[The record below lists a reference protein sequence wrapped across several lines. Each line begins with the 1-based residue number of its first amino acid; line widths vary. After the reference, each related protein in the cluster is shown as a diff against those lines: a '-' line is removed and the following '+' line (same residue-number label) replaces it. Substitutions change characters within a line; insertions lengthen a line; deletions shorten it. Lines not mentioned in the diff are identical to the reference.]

1 MNWGYMLFALL
12 LPFIAALLFI
22 LPLDR
27 WNHKVFSTNL
37 LSRLAVIIPASLF
50 IYFILQKP
58 EAIVGISPDAT
69 WNEYIPFN
77 LRLNLDGLGW
87 LFSLLITGI
96 GTLIFLYAGGYMKTY
111 RHRLRLMGFLSLFM
125 GAMLGVVLVDNLM
138 SLFLFWELTSISSFF
153 LIGFNNEEEASRR
166 SALKALAVTG
176 GGGLIMLAGFILL
189 GEAAGTYNISEM
201 IAISAVI
208 KEHELFPA
216 ILVLV
221 LLGAFTKSAQFPFH
235 FWLPGAMKAPT
246 PVSAYLHS
254 ATMVKA
260 GVYLLAR
267 FTPVL
272 GDHPYWNNTLMIV
285 GGVTMVYAAFH
296 AILRTDMKAILAYST
311 VSALGILVFLLGI
324 GTKASLLAASIFIL
338 IHALYKASLFLVTGI
353 VDQKTKSRDISTLS
367 GLRKVMWPVAL
378 AGVLA
383 AVSNAGIPPTL
394 GFVGKDLI
402 YEGTLGSGDWSMWLT
417 VFAVGTNILLL
428 VAGFMAGW
436 KPFAGALPQTLEK
449 VKMPEWTMWV
459 PPLLLALLG
468 LIFGLAPFLIESSLV
483 NEVFLSISGGSMEGH
498 LALWHGF
505 NTVLYLSMTTIGVG
519 ILLYFVNR
527 PGGPISIWIMGLEKL
542 SPEYLWTAFAG
553 GINKFA
559 SIYTRVLQN
568 GYLRYYL
575 MTILTTLIL
584 LLGWKLMANGR
595 FYMDIQSLSQI
606 TIYEALAVLV
616 LLAALAMAVVSRS
629 RLAAVASMGV
639 VGYAICIIFVFYSAP
654 DLAMTQFTI
663 DTLTVILF
671 VLILYKLPKFLPLKF
686 TSYHIRD
693 ILVSLGVGVVITL
706 LALEVLQTVPSREIT
721 DFYAANAYVLA
732 KGKNIVNVI
741 LVDFRGSDT
750 LIEIAVLC
758 IAAIGVFSLLKL
770 RIKDGQRIE

>member
-1 MNWGYMLFALL
+1 MLFALI

-22 LPLDR
+22 VPLDR

-37 LSRLAVIIPASLF
+37 LSRLAVVIPASLF
-50 IYFILQKP
+50 LFFVFQKP
-58 EAIVGISPDAT
+58 EAIVGVSG
-69 WNEYIPFN
+69 NEAWQQYIPFN
-77 LRLNLDGLGW
+77 LRLNPDGLGW
-87 LFSLLITGI
+87 FFSLLITGI
-96 GTLIFLYAGGYMKTY
+96 GTLIFLYAGGYMKGY

-125 GAMLGVVLVDNLM
+125 GAMLGVVLADNLL

-153 LIGFNNEEEASRR
+153 LIGFNNEVEASRR

-189 GEAAGTYNISEM
+189 GEVAGTYNISEM
-201 IAISAVI
+201 IALSAII
-208 KEHELFPA
+208 KGHELFPA

-272 GDHPYWNNTLMIV
+272 GDHPYWNTTLMIV
-285 GGVTMVYAAFH
+285 GGITMVYAAFH

-324 GTKASLLAASIFIL
+324 GTKAALLAASIFIL

-353 VDQKTKSRDISTLS
+353 VDLQTQSRDVSKLR

-378 AGVLA
+378 AGLLA
-383 AVSNAGIPPTL
+383 ALSNAGIPPTL

-402 YEGTLGSGDWSMWLT
+402 YEGTLGSGNWSVWLT
-417 VFAVGTNILLL
+417 SFAVGTNILLL

-436 KPFAGALPQTLEK
+436 KPFSGTLPQSLEK
-449 VKMPEWTMWV
+449 VRMPEWTMWL

-468 LIFGLAPFLIESSLV
+468 LIFGLAPFLIESSVV
-483 NEVFLSISGGSMEGH
+483 NEIYLSISGINMTGH

-505 NTVLYLSMTTIGVG
+505 NTVLYLSMTTIGIG
-519 ILLYFVNR
+519 ILLYYFYK
-527 PGGPISIWIMGLEKL
+527 PGGRLSSSIMRLEKL
-542 SPEYLWTAFAG
+542 SPENICTGLAELLNGFA
-553 GINKFA
+553 A
-559 SIYTRVLQN
+559 LYTRILQN

-575 MTILTTLIL
+575 ITILSTLIL

-595 FYMDIQSLSQI
+595 FFMDVRSLSEI
-606 TIYEALAVLV
+606 TIYEALAVLI

-629 RLAAVASMGV
+629 RLAAVAAMGV

-693 ILVSLGVGVVITL
+693 IMVSLGVGVLITL
-706 LALEVLQTVPSREIT
+706 LTLEVLQTVPSREIT

-750 LIEIAVLC
+750 LIEIVVLC

-770 RIKDGQRIE
+770 RIKDGQKVE

>member
-1 MNWGYMLFALL
+1 MLFALL

-22 LPLDR
+22 LPLDK

-37 LSRLAVIIPASLF
+37 VSRLAVIIPASLF
-50 IYFILQKP
+50 IYFVLQKP
-58 EAIVGISPDAT
+58 EAIDAISSDAT
-69 WNEYIPFN
+69 WNQYIPFN

-96 GTLIFLYAGGYMKTY
+96 GTLIFLYAGGYMKGY
-111 RHRLRLMGFLSLFM
+111 KHRLRLMGFLSLFM
-125 GAMLGVVLVDNLM
+125 GAMLGVVLADNLM

-153 LIGFNNEEEASRR
+153 LIGFNNEQEASRK

-208 KEHELFPA
+208 KEHELFPT

-272 GDHPYWNNTLMIV
+272 GDHPFWNNTLMIV
-285 GGVTMVYAAFH
+285 GGITMVYAAFH

-324 GTKASLLAASIFIL
+324 GTKASILAASIFIL

-353 VDQKTKSRDISTLS
+353 VDQKAKSRDISVLG
-367 GLRKVMWPVAL
+367 GLGKVMWPVAL

-383 AVSNAGIPPTL
+383 AVSNAGIPPTI

-402 YEGTLGSGDWSMWLT
+402 YEGTLGSGDWGVWLT
-417 VFAVGTNILLL
+417 ILAVTTNILLL

-436 KPFAGALPQTLEK
+436 KPFGGSLPTSLEK
-449 VKMPEWTMWV
+449 VSMPEWTMWF

-468 LIFGLAPFLIESSLV
+468 LVFGLAPFLIESSLV
-483 NEVFLSISGGSMEGH
+483 NEVFLSISGSNMEGH

-505 NTVLYLSMTTIGVG
+505 NTVLYLSLTTIGVG
-519 ILLYFVNR
+519 GLLYFVNR
-527 PGGPISIWIMGLEKL
+527 PGGQISAWIVGLEKL
-542 SPEYLWTAFAG
+542 SPEFLWTAIAESV
-553 GINKFA
+553 NKLA
-559 SIYTRVLQN
+559 SVYTRILQN

-575 MTILTTLIL
+575 MTILVTLIL

-595 FYMDIQSLSQI
+595 FYMDVQSLSEI

-616 LLAALAMAVVSRS
+616 LVAALAMAVVSRS

-686 TSYHIRD
+686 TYYHIRD

-741 LVDFRGSDT
+741 LVDFRGTDT